1 MTKKRKARATTATSL
16 EFFSHL
22 VWLDGTPLLDTV
34 EPYRRAI
41 FTKTLDTTDDNG
53 KPAYTMV
60 LAGRGKKNW
69 KSADLV
75 LAALYK
81 LVVPEIVQGNDGL
94 IAAND
99 EGQAGDD
106 LALAKKLIAVNPD
119 LNAELDPLQKEIR
132 RRDGRG
138 SLKIL
143 PARDVS
149 GAHGKTAAFI
159 GYDEIHG
166 YRNYDLL
173 EALAP
178 DPTRQSCLTWITTYD
193 GIYNTPGVPLYDL
206 KTVGFAGTDPRMFF
220 SWYSGDR
227 CTDPAFADLPPEQR
241 ANPSMASWAEGA
253 AYLEQQKRRL
263 PTSKYR
269 RLHLNLPGAVS
280 GAFFD
285 QASVMAAIATGV
297 KVHPFREDIVY
308 RAAVDMSGGSNDDA
322 VIAIGHQENG
332 RAVLDVIKKQ
342 AGTPPFNPRDAI
354 KLRFAPLLHEYRIS
368 AVTGDAYAG
377 QTFRC
382 DFEECGITYRVC
394 SRTTSQ
400 NYEKLEPRLNAGEVE
415 LLDDPTLTEQMLT
428 LVVRGSR
435 VDHEPGAHDDFS
447 AAAAT
452 CLNLCLDD
460 DGPTFAYVGVPRRGF
475 GINGPSSESELDR
488 IAVAICGRTWDGRTA
503 DDLRNQHDHPSS

>member
-1 MTKKRKARATTATSL
+1 
-16 EFFSHL
+16 
-22 VWLDGTPLLDTV
+22 
-34 EPYRRAI
+34 
-41 FTKTLDTTDDNG
+41 
-53 KPAYTMV
+53 
-60 LAGRGKKNW
+60 
-69 KSADLV
+69 
-75 LAALYK
+75 
-81 LVVPEIVQGNDGL
+81 
-94 IAAND
+94 
-99 EGQAGDD
+99 
-106 LALAKKLIAVNPD
+106 VNPD
-119 LNAELDPLQKEIR
+119 LAAELEPLAKEIR
-132 RRDGRG
+132 RKDDRG
-138 SLKIL
+138 SLKII

-166 YRNYDLL
+166 YRTYDLL

-178 DPTRQSCLTWITTYD
+178 DPTRQSCLVWITTYD

-206 KTVGFAGTDPRMFF
+206 KQVGFADSDPRMLF

-285 QASVMAAIATGV
+285 QGSVMAAISTGV
-297 KVHPFREDIVY
+297 KVRPFREGITY

-322 VIAIGHQENG
+322 VCAIGHKEDE
-332 RAVLDVIKKQ
+332 RAVLDAIVKQ
-342 AGTPPFNPRDAI
+342 IGAPPFNPRDAI
-354 KLRFAPLLHEYRIS
+354 RMRFAPLLHAYGIS
-368 AVTGDAYAG
+368 SVTGDAYAG

-382 DFEECGITYRVC
+382 DFQDCDITYRV
-394 SRTTSQ
+394 SQRTTSQ
-400 NYEKLEPRLNAGEVE
+400 NYERLEPRLNAGEIE
-415 LLDDPTLTEQMLT
+415 LLDDPTLTEQLLT

-435 VDHEPGAHDDFS
+435 VDHEPGSHDDFS

-452 CLNLCLDD
+452 CLNACLDD
-460 DGPTFAYVGVPRRGF
+460 NGPTFAYVGVPSRRYGVLD
-475 GINGPSSESELDR
+475 GPGSEHELDR
-488 IAVAICGRTWDGRTA
+488 MAIAICGRTWDGRTA
-503 DDLRNQHDHPSS
+503 DDLRNANE